1 MANYS
6 SAIEKYV
13 ILEIKERG
21 EEDVLNNGKLENKS

>member
-21 EEDVLNNGKLENKS
+21 EEVVLNNREIGK